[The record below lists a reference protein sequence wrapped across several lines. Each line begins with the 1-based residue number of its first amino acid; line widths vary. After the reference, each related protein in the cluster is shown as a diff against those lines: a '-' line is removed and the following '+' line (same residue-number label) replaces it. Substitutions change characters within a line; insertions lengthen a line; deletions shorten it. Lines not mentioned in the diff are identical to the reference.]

1 MVEKKN
7 PPSPEQRRS
16 KIAGIYGESTT
27 TMKGRFVST
36 HMRGELGAVDV
47 TLLEYGGVSV
57 KSFIRCATLTMAG
70 IGAIGTGSVL

>member
-1 MVEKKN
+1 
-7 PPSPEQRRS
+7 
-16 KIAGIYGESTT
+16 
-27 TMKGRFVST
+27 MKGRFVST